1 MQALVLSRDLHLL
14 CLQLGFRELDVAP
27 TCLRLANCMVYI
39 VVVVVLMPWEGMSDT
54 QKLFNE
60 ILLHD
65 GKEFPLQLLLQTVT
79 ANAFF
84 TD

>member
-1 MQALVLSRDLHLL
+1 
-14 CLQLGFRELDVAP
+14 
-27 TCLRLANCMVYI
+27 MVYI

-54 QKLFNE
+54 QKLFNK

-65 GKEFPLQLLLQTVT
+65 RKEFPLQLLLQTVT